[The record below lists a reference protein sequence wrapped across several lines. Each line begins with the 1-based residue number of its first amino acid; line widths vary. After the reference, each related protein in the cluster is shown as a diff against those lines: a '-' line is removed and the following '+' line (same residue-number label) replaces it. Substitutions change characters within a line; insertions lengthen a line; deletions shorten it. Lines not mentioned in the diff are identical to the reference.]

1 MINSITLFFNWY
13 QRHCFVVTWFTFA
26 ILFSA
31 DLGFAQSA
39 SDQRRETYYQN
50 LEARAR
56 SLSQKL
62 AEISGTEPIPFERT
76 QGSVLSSMEKNPQ
89 SSTPQSAYDSLPGP
103 VMEQK
108 APKPLSETETLYRA
122 DGTPVVLQ
130 AAPTTSPAIASAS
143 VSAPK
148 KRAIRRNMEKE
159 RGSYF
164 IQPYLGF
171 AMPSS
176 DLNHVFVNSLGGR
189 EVVVTEMEIGSS
201 LGVSFGRRWDNLEGE
216 LHFGYTNNNL
226 KNLKDQS
233 GIRRFESDGQT
244 EVFQI
249 GARIGYG
256 IPFGEKGWFRTAG
269 GFGFANRRDV
279 VNVTTGL
286 IPPLGSPIES
296 YLSSETTFTYDLLLG
311 LGYEVGMGLDAFL
324 AYRLLGVSENG
335 DFDSVAMHLF
345 QVGLGANF

>member
-13 QRHCFVVTWFTFA
+13 QRHSSTVTWFTFA
-26 ILFSA
+26 IFFSA

-108 APKPLSETETLYRA
+108 APEPVSETETLYRA
-122 DGTPVVLQ
+122 DGTPVILQ
-130 AAPTTSPAIASAS
+130 AAPTTSPAIASPSDA
-143 VSAPK
+143 APK

-164 IQPYLGF
+164 IQPFFGV
-171 AMPSS
+171 AVPPSNQS
-176 DLNHVFVNSLGGR
+176 FKGSRREATIETKIGHSLGL
-189 EVVVTEMEIGSS
+189 S
-201 LGVSFGRRWDNLEGE
+201 LGRRWDNLEGE
-216 LHFGYTNNNL
+216 LHFGYLTS
-226 KNLKDQS
+226 DYGDMTIPGS
-233 GIRRFESDGQT
+233 PMPTSADGQL

-249 GARIGYG
+249 GTRLGYG
-256 IPFGEKGWFRTAG
+256 VPFSERGWFRVAG
-269 GFGFANRRDV
+269 GFGFASRRDV
-279 VNVTTGL
+279 IN
-286 IPPLGSPIES
+286 ISSGSS

>member
-1 MINSITLFFNWY
+1 
-13 QRHCFVVTWFTFA
+13 
-26 ILFSA
+26 
-31 DLGFAQSA
+31 LGFAQSA

-108 APKPLSETETLYRA
+108 APEPVSETETLYRA
-122 DGTPVVLQ
+122 DGTPVILQ
-130 AAPTTSPAIASAS
+130 AAPTTSPAIASPSDA
-143 VSAPK
+143 APK

-164 IQPYLGF
+164 IQPFFGV
-171 AMPSS
+171 AVPPSNQS
-176 DLNHVFVNSLGGR
+176 FTSPHGEATIETKIGHSLG
-189 EVVVTEMEIGSS
+189 
-201 LGVSFGRRWDNLEGE
+201 LSFGRRWDNLEGE
-216 LHFGYTNNNL
+216 LHFGYLTS
-226 KNLKDQS
+226 DYGDMTIARAPMPTS
-233 GIRRFESDGQT
+233 ADGQL

-249 GARIGYG
+249 GTRLGYG
-256 IPFGEKGWFRTAG
+256 IPFGENGWFRVAG
-269 GFGFANRRDV
+269 GFGFASRRDV
-279 VNVTTGL
+279 IN
-286 IPPLGSPIES
+286 IAIASPQS
-296 YLSSETTFTYDLLLG
+296 FVSSETTFTYDLLLG

>member
-13 QRHCFVVTWFTFA
+13 QRHSPLVTWFTFV
-26 ILFSA
+26 IFFSA

-108 APKPLSETETLYRA
+108 APKPVSETETLYRA

-164 IQPYLGF
+164 IQPFFGV
-171 AMPSS
+171 AVPPSNQS
-176 DLNHVFVNSLGGR
+176 FTAPSGEATIETKIGHSLG
-189 EVVVTEMEIGSS
+189 
-201 LGVSFGRRWDNLEGE
+201 LSFGRRWDNLEGE
-216 LHFGYTNNNL
+216 LHFGYLTSDYGDMTIPGVL
-226 KNLKDQS
+226 LPA
-233 GIRRFESDGQT
+233 DGQL

-249 GARIGYG
+249 GTRLGYG
-256 IPFGEKGWFRTAG
+256 VPFSERGWFRVAG
-269 GFGFANRRDV
+269 GFGFASRRDV
-279 VNVTTGL
+279 IN
-286 IPPLGSPIES
+286 IPSVQS
-296 YLSSETTFTYDLLLG
+296 FVSSETTFTYDLLLG

>member
-1 MINSITLFFNWY
+1 LRFLDTVSIFVLVTNFFSP
-13 QRHCFVVTWFTFA
+13 V
-26 ILFSA
+26 L
-31 DLGFAQSA
+31 FAQSV
-39 SDQRRETYYQN
+39 SEQRRETYYQN

-62 AEISGTEPIPFERT
+62 AEISGTEPIPFHSPKR
-76 QGSVLSSMEKNPQ
+76 SVLSTMETNPPNA
-89 SSTPQSAYDSLPGP
+89 SPQTAYDSLPGP
-103 VMEQK
+103 IVEPASTP
-108 APKPLSETETLYRA
+108 APQSETLYRA
-122 DGTPVVLQ
+122 DGTPVILQ
-130 AAPTTSPAIASAS
+130 AAPTTSPAIASPPSS
-143 VSAPK
+143 VPK

-171 AMPSS
+171 AISS
-176 DLNHVFVNSLGGR
+176 SELKLIVQSQSVES
-189 EVVVTEMEIGSS
+189 EMLIGQS

-216 LHFGYTNNNL
+216 LHFGYTKNDL
-226 KNLKDQS
+226 KNLIDDT
-233 GIRRFESDGQT
+233 GTPIFDAYGQT

-279 VNVTTGL
+279 INVTTGL
-286 IPPLGSPIES
+286 PAPAPPVES
-296 YLSSETTFTYDLLLG
+296 YLNSETVFTYDLLLG

-335 DFDSVAMHLF
+335 NFDSVAMHLF